1 MDRSVDRPIDSPQ
14 SSPAVRWMRGLVLA
28 VGFAAAVLSVGFMLR
43 WPIATQTWP
52 VPVTPL
58 TCTFLAAYAL
68 GLVAALV
75 WVAATAETVGL
86 QGIGLTTAV
95 AFGSMSIVLL
105 GMVGGRPELVI
116 NLVAVIGLCVGGVVT
131 FAIGLRQPVHDRRRT
146 PAPLR
151 LTCLIVAG
159 LLLTLGVPLILRVP
173 DVMPWILD
181 LDSGALIGG
190 MFLGSA
196 AYFLYGALRPEWP
209 HASGPLAALLAYD
222 LVLTLPLIA
231 HLPTARPVH
240 ATVLV
245 PYIAVLTSTA
255 VLGAYVFLVDRR
267 TRVSTTA
274 RQDTMERR

>member
-1 MDRSVDRPIDSPQ
+1 
-14 SSPAVRWMRGLVLA
+14 MRGLVLA
-28 VGFAAAVLSVGFMLR
+28 VGLAATVLSVGFLLR

-52 VPVTPL
+52 VSVTPL
-58 TCTFLAAYAL
+58 TYTFLAAYAL

-95 AFGSMSIVLL
+95 AFGSMSIVLG
-105 GMVGGRPELVI
+105 GMVGGRPELVT

-131 FAIGLRQPVHDRRRT
+131 LAIGLRQPVRDRRLT
-146 PAPLR
+146 PPPLR
-151 LTCLIVAG
+151 LACLIVAG

-173 DVMPWILD
+173 DVMPWTLD

-196 AYFLYGALRPEWP
+196 AYFTYGALRSAWP
-209 HASGPLAALLAYD
+209 HAAGPLAALLAYD
-222 LVLTLPLIA
+222 LVLTVPLIA
-231 HLPTARPVH
+231 AFPTARPEHV
-240 ATVLV
+240 TVLV
-245 PYIAVLTSTA
+245 PYIAVLISTA

-267 TRVSTTA
+267 TRVPTTA
-274 RQDTMERR
+274 RQNATERRVTT